1 MKFFKRIIGLLLFFT
16 CMGYPAEAKVIHQD
30 MCQMSTA
37 YEDQMHKIA
46 DFEKGAFKGRFALM
60 DGQCSGHTSYMAI
73 VTYSHGGVKT
83 TFLNDERIQKMKH
96 VQVGEVLANQKGGV
110 YLKIIL
116 SQWYGLDGQGKVV
129 ASAEDKKA
137 VGNTDISLYVEGV
150 RTIYGSLV
158 KNKPDGMHGSMDEMK
173 LEAKEWSLPGFKI
186 VVDEEWT
193 DYVRPDVNFVMSEGG
208 DA

>member
-16 CMGYPAEAKVIHQD
+16 CMGSPAEAKVIHQD

-73 VTYSHGGVKT
+73 VTYYHGGVKT

-110 YLKIIL
+110 YLKIIFPNGTDWTGRGKL
-116 SQWYGLDGQGKVV
+116 SLRRKIKRRSGIRIFLCMWKVY
-129 ASAEDKKA
+129 EPYTA
-137 VGNTDISLYVEGV
+137 VL
-150 RTIYGSLV
+150 
-158 KNKPDGMHGSMDEMK
+158 
-173 LEAKEWSLPGFKI
+173 
-186 VVDEEWT
+186 
-193 DYVRPDVNFVMSEGG
+193 
-208 DA
+208 

>member
-1 MKFFKRIIGLLLFFT
+1 MRTRCIRLLILKKEHFT
-16 CMGYPAEAKVIHQD
+16 Y
-30 MCQMSTA
+30 
-37 YEDQMHKIA
+37 Y
-46 DFEKGAFKGRFALM
+46 
-60 DGQCSGHTSYMAI
+60 
-73 VTYSHGGVKT
+73 HGGVKT

-186 VVDEEWT
+186 VVDEEWA

>member
-1 MKFFKRIIGLLLFFT
+1 MSGSSIFDQLR
-16 CMGYPAEAKVIHQD
+16 AEHAVLEDVSAVGFPRPEQTRVI
-30 MCQMSTA
+30 A
-37 YEDQMHKIA
+37 
-46 DFEKGAFKGRFALM
+46 
-60 DGQCSGHTSYMAI
+60 
-73 VTYSHGGVKT
+73 V
-83 TFLNDERIQKMKH
+83 
-96 VQVGEVLANQKGGV
+96 ANQKGGV

-129 ASAEDKKA
+129 ASAEDKKS

-186 VVDEEWT
+186 VVDEEWA
-193 DYVRPDVNFVMSEGG
+193 DYVRPDVNFVMSERG

>member
-1 MKFFKRIIGLLLFFT
+1 MKFFKQIIGLLLFFT
-16 CMGYPAEAKVIHQD
+16 CMGSPAEAKVIHQD

-37 YEDQMHKIA
+37 YEDQMYKIA

-73 VTYSHGGVKT
+73 VTYYHGGVKT

-96 VQVGEVLANQKGGV
+96 VQVGEVLANQKG
-110 YLKIIL
+110 
-116 SQWYGLDGQGKVV
+116 
-129 ASAEDKKA
+129 
-137 VGNTDISLYVEGV
+137 
-150 RTIYGSLV
+150 
-158 KNKPDGMHGSMDEMK
+158 SMDEMK

-186 VVDEEWT
+186 VVDEEWA
-193 DYVRPDVNFVMSEGG
+193 DYVRPDLNFVMSERG

>member
-1 MKFFKRIIGLLLFFT
+1 MKFFKWIMGLLLFFT
-16 CMGYPAEAKVIHQD
+16 CMGPRAEAKVIHQD

-37 YEDQMHKIA
+37 YEDQMYKIA

-60 DGQCSGHTSYMAI
+60 NGQCSGHTSYMAI
-73 VTYSHGGVKT
+73 VTYYHGGVKT

-110 YLKIIL
+110 YLKIIF

-129 ASAEDKKA
+129 ASAEDKKS
-137 VGNTDISLYVEGV
+137 VGNTDISLYVEGI

-158 KNKPDGMHGSMDEMK
+158 KISPTECTAAWM
-173 LEAKEWSLPGFKI
+173 
-186 VVDEEWT
+186 
-193 DYVRPDVNFVMSEGG
+193 R
-208 DA
+208 

>member
-1 MKFFKRIIGLLLFFT
+1 MQDYRINVFEIAYLTPEQVKLFQSDFRIVADYFVQKR
-16 CMGYPAEAKVIHQD
+16 
-30 MCQMSTA
+30 
-37 YEDQMHKIA
+37 
-46 DFEKGAFKGRFALM
+46 
-60 DGQCSGHTSYMAI
+60 
-73 VTYSHGGVKT
+73 
-83 TFLNDERIQKMKH
+83 LNHEYKPSPQKMKH

>member
-1 MKFFKRIIGLLLFFT
+1 
-16 CMGYPAEAKVIHQD
+16 
-30 MCQMSTA
+30 MSTA

-46 DFEKGAFKGRFALM
+46 DFDKGAFKGRFALM
-60 DGQCSGHTSYMAI
+60 NGQCSGHTSYMAI
-73 VTYSHGGVKT
+73 VTYYHGGVKT